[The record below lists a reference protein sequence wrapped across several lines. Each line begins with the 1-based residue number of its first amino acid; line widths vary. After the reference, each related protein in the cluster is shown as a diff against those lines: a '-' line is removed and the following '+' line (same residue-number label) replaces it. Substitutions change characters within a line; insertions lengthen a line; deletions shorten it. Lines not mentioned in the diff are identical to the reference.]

1 MKINKT
7 SLLFCLLLVLFVGV
21 NLKAQDSIIINNAY
35 VSSLASR
42 VVIVRDQFVQQSVN
56 SIIQARGEILSI
68 DRRGKFNRQFRL
80 KVRDTA
86 SDRHGI
92 DIIYYI
98 YLNRDDTFEMLN
110 AGMSYEF
117 NGQVLFATPL
127 NSARTSFGYGVLLGE
142 GAILIGE

>member
-1 MKINKT
+1 MKMNKI
-7 SLLFCLLLVLFVGV
+7 SLLFCLLLVGF
-21 NLKAQDSIIINNAY
+21 NLQAKESPVIINKAY
-35 VSSLASR
+35 MSSLMSR
-42 VVIVRDQFVQQSVN
+42 STIARDQFVQQSVN

-68 DRRGKFNRQFRL
+68 DRKGKFNRQFRL
-80 KVRDTA
+80 KVRDAA

-127 NSARTSFGYGVLLGE
+127 NSARTSFGYGILLGE